1 MTLSS
6 KPVIETALAHRSI
19 RKFTDEPI
27 SSEQLTAILNAGRA
41 GSTSNFFQSTHII
54 RVTDPEVRTQIRD
67 IGRALSSIDTCAE
80 LLIYC
85 FNFAKHQSFAPESQ
99 LDWTE
104 MVLIGAVDCGIIAQN
119 VILAAESLGLGGVYL
134 GYVRNDINRTAEI
147 LKLPKHVVPMFGMAL
162 GHPAQDP
169 MLRPRLP
176 LEAMVSENHYQP
188 IDEQVLA
195 DYRALTRAYYQ
206 ERSKMDTDWVEQM
219 TESLKG
225 EIRPEILP
233 FLHKQGFAQ
242 K

>member
-1 MTLSS
+1 MNLSS

-27 SSEQLTAILNAGRA
+27 SDEQFTAILNAGRA
-41 GSTSNFFQSTHII
+41 ASTSNFFQSTHII
-54 RVTDPEVRTQIRD
+54 RVTDPEVRRQIRD

-80 LLIYC
+80 LLIFC
-85 FNFAKHQSFAPESQ
+85 FDFAKHHAFAPESQ

-104 MVLIGAVDCGIIAQN
+104 MVLIGAADCGIAAQN
-119 VILAAESLGLGGVYL
+119 VMLAAESLGLGGVFL
-134 GYVRNDINRTAEI
+134 GYIRNDINRTAEI
-147 LKLPKHVVPMFGMAL
+147 LQLPRYVVPMFGMAL

-176 LEAMVSENHYQP
+176 LEAMVSENRYQAV
-188 IDEQVLA
+188 DETVLD
-195 DYRALTRAYYQ
+195 DYRTLTRAYYK
-206 ERSKMDTDWVEQM
+206 ERSNMDTDWVAQM

-233 FLHKQGFAQ
+233 FLQKQGFA
-242 K
+242 KK